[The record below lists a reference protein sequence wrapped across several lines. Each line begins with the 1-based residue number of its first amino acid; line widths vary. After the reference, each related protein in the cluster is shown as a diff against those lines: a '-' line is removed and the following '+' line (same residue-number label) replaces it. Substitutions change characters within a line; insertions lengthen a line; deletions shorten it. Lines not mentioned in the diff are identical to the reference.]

1 MSYNTKTNCFAVAE
15 TIFTTQKDMLLNTKT
30 NCFVVMMTYDAFAK
44 RVISYNKL
52 ITNNLASI
60 MMLF

>member
-30 NCFVVMMTYDAFAK
+30 NCFVVMMAYDAFAK
-44 RVISYNKL
+44 KGHI
-52 ITNNLASI
+52 I
-60 MMLF
+60 